1 MPERTTKLLLLI
13 PEQAI
18 SNALLLLMKVS
29 KGLFLTI
36 WSLINLKKDLK
47 GLNQWHSI
55 QLELPKILVTTQS
68 ICFSLKIK
76 SSHVF

>member
-1 MPERTTKLLLLI
+1 MPGRTTKLLLLI

-18 SNALLLLMKVS
+18 SNALLLLMEVS

-36 WSLINLKKDLK
+36 WSSINLKKDLT
-47 GLNQWHSI
+47 GLNQWYSML
-55 QLELPKILVTTQS
+55 LELPKILMTTQS

-76 SSHVF
+76 SNHVF